1 MGMRG
6 YTTVTC
12 MSKKLKAKL
21 PTLGAAQKRLLSMAR
36 QSMRRGLIVKLTVE
50 VDPSVQT
57 EQIDPPKPKIRNIH
71 EWNEERLKHIIA
83 GDDKKWEAANPRPL
97 DKDVG

>member
-1 MGMRG
+1 
-6 YTTVTC
+6 
-12 MSKKLKAKL
+12 MSKNKKVKL
-21 PTLGAAQKRLLSMAR
+21 PLLSVEQKRLLTMAR

-50 VDPSVQT
+50 VDPSVQI
-57 EQIDPPKPKIRNIH
+57 EEIDPPKPKIRNIH